1 VSVPGRLMTVALA
14 PRSPARRVE
23 AWVLAVLGPAAFA
36 LVSLPFR
43 STIGLRGVVFCALLV
58 AVAVAVIG
66 GVRQALTALVL
77 GGLLGAFFDARPY
90 ETLRLSHADDIATL
104 VLFVTVGG
112 VLAFLADQLVRL
124 IREQAALRR
133 VATLVARGAPAAE
146 LFAAATEEV
155 GRVLAVEVAH
165 LDRFEPGGSVSV
177 LAAWSVEG
185 DHLPPVGARWPL
197 GGENLI
203 TRISETCRPAR
214 IDSYAD
220 ASGPA
225 GVAAR
230 EAGHRSAVGAPIVV
244 DGRLWGAMAVVSL
257 LERPL
262 PADTEVRLAAF
273 TEMLA
278 AAIADAE
285 SRADL
290 ARLAERQAALR
301 RVATLVASA
310 AGADELFAAVTEEIG
325 RLPQVEIAHLAR
337 YEPDG
342 AVTFLAGWSDA
353 VHVPPPDGT
362 RMDLEGENL
371 VTLVAQA
378 GSAAR
383 IDCDDDGSSPV
394 GELFRESGV
403 RCGVGT
409 PVVVEGRVW
418 GLLCVGSGGDQPLP
432 CDTEV
437 RLADFAKLLA
447 TAIANAANRSDL
459 ARLAEEQSALRRVA
473 TLVARGAPPGDL
485 FVAVT
490 EEVGRLLPVE
500 FAGMGRYESDGRVTF
515 VSTWS
520 REGPSD
526 FQVDSRFALGG
537 NNLST
542 VVAKTCSAARID
554 WDDDA
559 SGPVGEVFRESGV
572 RCGVGTPIVVDGR
585 LWGLIV
591 AGSTAVDSLP
601 ADLELRLGSFTE
613 LVATAVANAESRAG
627 LARLA
632 DEQAALRRVATL
644 VARGAPPAELFAAVT
659 EEVAHLLP
667 VDRAALS
674 HYDSDGT
681 LAVLSAWSPADSGPE
696 PVRVNGNGNGSHL
709 VSHEAIAGDVGEQVG
724 TPIVVEG
731 RPWGVMSA
739 GSVRDE
745 PLPPDTEARL
755 ASFTD
760 LLATAIANAH
770 SRAELAGLADEQA
783 ALRRVAT
790 LVARGVPSRELFA
803 AVTEE
808 AGRVLAVDVAAM
820 CRYEPEGA
828 VTLLAAW
835 SGVDGTFP
843 EIASRFPL
851 ESENVMTL
859 VARTGRPARID
870 DLGDDST
877 AIGVATR
884 DAGLRSVV
892 ATPIVVEDRLWGMI
906 SAGSASDVPLPP
918 DIEARLAA
926 FTDLLATAIAN
937 ADSRAELAASRS
949 RIIAAADDTR
959 RRIER
964 DLHDGAQQRLV
975 ALGLELRAAQ
985 AAMPPGLDN
994 LNGELDHVADGLTRV
1009 QQLLREIARGIHPAI
1024 LAHGGL
1030 GPVMKTV
1037 ARQSPIPVRL
1047 DVRGLVRLSERV
1059 EVAAYYVVSEALTN
1073 AAKHSAASVVDV
1085 EVAADDGC
1093 LRLHVRDDG
1102 TGGADPT
1109 KGSGLV
1115 GLKDRVETLGGS
1127 ITVDSRPGTGTSL
1140 LVEIPLGDLPPD
1152 PLCSDRG

>member
-1 VSVPGRLMTVALA
+1 VS
-14 PRSPARRVE
+14 
-23 AWVLAVLGPAAFA
+23 
-36 LVSLPFR
+36 
-43 STIGLRGVVFCALLV
+43 
-58 AVAVAVIG
+58 
-66 GVRQALTALVL
+66 
-77 GGLLGAFFDARPY
+77 
-90 ETLRLSHADDIATL
+90 
-104 VLFVTVGG
+104 
-112 VLAFLADQLVRL
+112 
-124 IREQAALRR
+124 
-133 VATLVARGAPAAE
+133 
-146 LFAAATEEV
+146 
-155 GRVLAVEVAH
+155 
-165 LDRFEPGGSVSV
+165 
-177 LAAWSVEG
+177 
-185 DHLPPVGARWPL
+185 
-197 GGENLI
+197 
-203 TRISETCRPAR
+203 
-214 IDSYAD
+214 
-220 ASGPA
+220 
-225 GVAAR
+225 
-230 EAGHRSAVGAPIVV
+230 
-244 DGRLWGAMAVVSL
+244 
-257 LERPL
+257 
-262 PADTEVRLAAF
+262 
-273 TEMLA
+273 
-278 AAIADAE
+278 
-285 SRADL
+285 
-290 ARLAERQAALR
+290 
-301 RVATLVASA
+301 
-310 AGADELFAAVTEEIG
+310 EEIG

-337 YEPDG
+337 YEPDR
-342 AVTFLAGWSDA
+342 AVTFLAGWSGAGHDL
-353 VHVPPPDGT
+353 PPHGT
-362 RMDLEGENL
+362 RMDLGGENL
-371 VTLVAQA
+371 ATRVAQTA
-378 GSAAR
+378 RPERFERYTEASGAIGEAAR
-383 IDCDDDGSSPV
+383 AWGRRAAVGAPV
-394 GELFRESGV
+394 L
-403 RCGVGT
+403 
-409 PVVVEGRVW
+409 VEGRVW
-418 GLLCVGSGGDQPLP
+418 GLLSVGSNAESPLP

-437 RLADFAKLLA
+437 RLADFAGLLA

-473 TLVARGAPPGDL
+473 TLVARGAPPRDL

-490 EEVGRLLPVE
+490 EEVGRLLGVD
-500 FAGMGRYESDGRVTF
+500 FAGMGRYESDGTVTF
-515 VSTWS
+515 VSAWS
-520 REGPSD
+520 RDGPSD
-526 FQVDSRFALGG
+526 IRVDSRFALGG
-537 NNLST
+537 KNLST
-542 VVAKTCSAARID
+542 LVAQTGSAARID

-559 SGPVGEVFRESGV
+559 SGPVGEVFRGSGV
-572 RCGVGTPIVVDGR
+572 RSGVGAPIVVDGR
-585 LWGLIV
+585 LWGVIV
-591 AGSTAVDSLP
+591 AGSTAVGPLP

-627 LARLA
+627 VARLA

-674 HYDSDGT
+674 HYDSDGA
-681 LAVLSAWSPADSGPE
+681 LAVLSAWSPADSRPE
-696 PVRVNGNGNGSHL
+696 PVRVLADGNGSHL
-709 VSHEAIAGDVGEQVG
+709 VSHEAIDDDVREQVG
-724 TPIVVEG
+724 TPIVVDG

-770 SRAELAGLADEQA
+770 SRAELAGLAEEQA

-808 AGRVLAVDVAAM
+808 AGRVLAVDLAAM
-820 CRYEPEGA
+820 CRYDPEGA

-835 SGVDGTFP
+835 SRVEGRVP
-843 EIASRFPL
+843 EIASTFPL

-877 AIGVATR
+877 EIGVASR

-906 SAGSASDVPLPP
+906 SAGSASEEPLPP

-949 RIIAAADDTR
+949 RIIAAADEAR

-994 LNGELDHVADGLTRV
+994 LSGELDHVADGLTRV
-1009 QQLLREIARGIHPAI
+1009 QRLLREIARGIHPAI

-1030 GPVMKTV
+1030 GPVMRTL
-1037 ARQSPIPVRL
+1037 ARQSPIPVQL

-1102 TGGADPT
+1102 TGGADPA

-1140 LVEIPLGDLPPD
+1140 LVEIPLGDLRPD